1 MNTEGDSRA
10 GDRVDASHVRGLQ
23 VGGGNTQ
30 HNHFYSRR
38 QMSWPCRIGVVPALA
53 DRRQRRPADE
63 ALAAAGAGGTVAGCE
78 VLAGLGGVGKTQ
90 LAANVADQ
98 LWRDRRI
105 DLLVWVA
112 ATSRSSVLTGYA
124 QAAADVTG
132 VEDSDPDQAAA
143 RLLAWLAGT
152 DRRWLIVLDDL
163 ADPADLRGL
172 WPPTTTT
179 GRTVVTTRRRDAA
192 LQQGRTLI
200 DVDLFT
206 PGEAAAYLA
215 GKLDGAADRLDETD
229 QLAADLGYLPLAL
242 AQAATYILDQ
252 DLTCAAYRKR
262 LARRR
267 LARSAARS
275 CWTI

>member
-1 MNTEGDSRA
+1 
-10 GDRVDASHVRGLQ
+10 
-23 VGGGNTQ
+23 
-30 HNHFYSRR
+30 
-38 QMSWPCRIGVVPALA
+38 MSWPCRIGVVPALA